1 MTRSNYR
8 SLTNCYGKERFL
20 THNPNLSN
28 QTVQNSSKENYSC
41 GCSQNNSMNQQ
52 FINHENTQTQLQTQP
67 QTQPQTYEQYQP
79 QIQYQP
85 QPQPQTPNNL
95 STSRHREQ
103 NSALQTNYMNSPM
116 QASYC
121 NLTNGGKKLAI

>member
-1 MTRSNYR
+1 MGISFTKDSANFRNSLLVIASN
-8 SLTNCYGKERFL
+8 ERI
-20 THNPNLSN
+20 P
-28 QTVQNSSKENYSC
+28 
-41 GCSQNNSMNQQ
+41 
-52 FINHENTQTQLQTQP
+52 
-67 QTQPQTYEQYQP
+67 QPQTYEQYQP
-79 QIQYQP
+79 QTQYQPQYQPQP